1 MQYAV
6 LVIENWGKLVQL
18 NENKEK
24 KYKLIHIN
32 FLRSGKHVKIF
43 LLEATSSTWTYC
55 SLCIK

>member
-43 LLEATSSTWTYC
+43 SFLLEATSST
-55 SLCIK
+55 